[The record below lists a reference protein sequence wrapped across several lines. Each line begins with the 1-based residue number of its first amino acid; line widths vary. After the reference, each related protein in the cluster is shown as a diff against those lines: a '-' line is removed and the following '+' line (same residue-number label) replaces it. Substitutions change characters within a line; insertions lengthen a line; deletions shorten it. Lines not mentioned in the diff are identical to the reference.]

1 MNTTTNTSG
10 ETSGPKQGTSIDEAL
25 GQTELGSW
33 ISQNKAPV
41 ISALSLIVV
50 GIFAYG
56 IFNHFNSE
64 KENKYADA
72 LHTVVS
78 EKITPFQEDK
88 LSAEELTKAFN
99 SAWQEMGS
107 FAGAAPYV
115 IQVVDALTAKG
126 KYQEAYS
133 LITEADKRIENPQLN
148 YFINVR
154 AAVLAEDLGKKEEAI
169 SHLKKIVG
177 SGVKYFEGKV
187 YLDLGRLYLE
197 TGIRKRPRPVSNMS
211 SMKVVRCNL
220 KRWHAFIWMNSNN
233 DYKFY
238 ESYPRFMSSYAHP
251 RMWLL

>member
-10 ETSGPKQGTSIDEAL
+10 QTSGPKQGTSIDEAL

-41 ISALSLIVV
+41 ISALALIVL
-50 GIFAYG
+50 GIFGYG
-56 IFNHFNSE
+56 VWNHFNTE

-78 EKITPFQEDK
+78 EKITPFQEGK
-88 LSAEELTKAFN
+88 VTAEELTKEFTA
-99 SAWQEMGS
+99 AWQEMGS

-126 KYQEAYS
+126 NYKEAYA
-133 LITEADKRIENPQLN
+133 LISDADKRIENPQLN

-154 AAVLAEDLGKKEEAI
+154 AAVLAEDLGKKEQAI
-169 SHLKKIVG
+169 AHLKKIVG

-197 TGIRKRPRPVSNMS
+197 TGDKEKAKASFQYVIDEGSEVQFKKMARLYLDE
-211 SMKVVRCNL
+211 L
-220 KRWHAFIWMNSNN
+220 K
-233 DYKFY
+233 
-238 ESYPRFMSSYAHP
+238 
-251 RMWLL
+251 